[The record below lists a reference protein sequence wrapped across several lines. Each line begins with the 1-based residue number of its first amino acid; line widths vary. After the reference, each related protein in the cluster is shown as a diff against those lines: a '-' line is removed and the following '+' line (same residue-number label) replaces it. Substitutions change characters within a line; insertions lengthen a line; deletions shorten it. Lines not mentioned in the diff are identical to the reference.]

1 MSKQKRAFF
10 VVLDL
15 IIMGLL
21 VFIDRYTKILA
32 SVKLKDK
39 EPVRLIPEVFELRYL
54 ENRGAAFGML
64 QDMRTLFIVVG
75 IVFIVLVLYLLIRV
89 PATAK
94 YRLLRICL
102 VMIGAGA
109 IGNLYDRFTLNYVID
124 FLYFIYIDF
133 PIFNVA
139 DIYVTVSSA
148 ILVILFIFVYKDEDL
163 DMKKAN
169 TVKVHSSML
178 PREETGAGEEA
189 EEENKDEAKKETGE
203 NDEAGARPETETRA
217 ETEAKEEAEAR
228 EEAEEEE
235 EAEAKEEAE
244 EEEEAEAGAK
254 ADNENKEEAEA
265 EKKTGD
271 PGEDKDKEETG
282 EKDEAEDGE

>member
-21 VFIDRYTKILA
+21 VFIDRYTKMLA

-217 ETEAKEEAEAR
+217 E
-228 EEAEEEE
+228 
-235 EAEAKEEAE
+235 
-244 EEEEAEAGAK
+244 AGAK

>member
-10 VVLDL
+10 FLLDMLLMAVL
-15 IIMGLL
+15 IY
-21 VFIDRYTKILA
+21 IDRYTKSLA
-32 SVKLKDK
+32 VRYLKDK
-39 EPVRLIPEVFELRYL
+39 ESFRLIPEVVEFRYL

-75 IVFIVLVLYLLIRV
+75 VVFSAMVVYFLIRI

-109 IGNLYDRFTLNYVID
+109 IGNLIDRISLNYVID

-139 DIYVTVSSA
+139 DIYVTVSA
-148 ILVILFIFVYKDEDL
+148 ATLVILFLFIYKDDDL

-169 TVKVHSSML
+169 TVKLHSSMVDHD
-178 PREETGAGEEA
+178 ESET
-189 EEENKDEAKKETGE
+189 T
-203 NDEAGARPETETRA
+203 
-217 ETEAKEEAEAR
+217 
-228 EEAEEEE
+228 
-235 EAEAKEEAE
+235 
-244 EEEEAEAGAK
+244 
-254 ADNENKEEAEA
+254 
-265 EKKTGD
+265 
-271 PGEDKDKEETG
+271 
-282 EKDEAEDGE
+282 DGE

>member
-178 PREETGAGEEA
+178 PREE
-189 EEENKDEAKKETGE
+189 
-203 NDEAGARPETETRA
+203 
-217 ETEAKEEAEAR
+217 
-228 EEAEEEE
+228 
-235 EAEAKEEAE
+235 AE